1 MTTDW
6 ILINIAISA
15 AVTAFVGSV
24 AVLVPLRLSRGQEEV
39 AGTYA
44 TESPLAGA
52 LPALEIAPAAAAA
65 V

>member
-1 MTTDW
+1 MTTGW

-15 AVTAFVGSV
+15 GVTAFVSSV
-24 AVLVPLRLSRGQEEV
+24 AVLVPLRLSRAEGEV
-39 AGTYA
+39 AATYA

-52 LPALEIAPAAAAA
+52 LPALESAPAAAFA